1 MSPSTNPPQPLWQQV
16 QTLGVAEVVMTI
28 LEARKSMPSAT
39 AAAVS
44 RERHGNG
51 FRVCVRLMEGTDP
64 PEHDPED
71 PHGVEGAVA
80 VFLARE
86 LGKDLAEA
94 FGNTDVIV
102 LK

>member
-1 MSPSTNPPQPLWQQV
+1 
-16 QTLGVAEVVMTI
+16 MTI
-28 LEARKSMPSAT
+28 LEARKTMPSAT

-44 RERHGNG
+44 RERHGKG
-51 FRVCVRLMEGTDP
+51 FRVCVSLMEGTEP
-64 PEHDPED
+64 PERDPED

-86 LGKDLAEA
+86 LGKDLTDA
-94 FGNTDVIV
+94 FGNADVIV